1 MADLRLITG
10 APGAGKSTLL
20 AHLRQDPRQNLRQHP
35 RQGPFTVV
43 DFDELPDPDGRLL
56 GIEITSPDAGAVWP
70 DYNRLWVRVASMLTR
85 GNQPVLV
92 TCPLTPAEW
101 EAAAAGV
108 ADAPE
113 PEWALLDC
121 DDRDRRTRLTA
132 RGWDDAE
139 IEEAL
144 QDARELRDLI
154 GTGFST
160 SGRAPCDT
168 ATAVAAWLGEVR
180 APKGPPSP
188 DAPRRDAPPP

>member
-20 AHLRQDPRQNLRQHP
+20 AHLRPYLRQHLHHS
-35 RQGPFTVV
+35 PFTVV

-56 GIEITSPDAGAVWP
+56 GIEITSTDASAVWP

-108 ADAPE
+108 TDVPE
-113 PEWALLDC
+113 AVWARLDC
-121 DDRDRRTRLTA
+121 DDGDRRTRLAA

-139 IEEAL
+139 IGEAL

-160 SGRAPCDT
+160 SGRAPSDT
-168 ATAVAAWLGEVR
+168 AAAVAAWLTSG
-180 APKGPPSP
+180 
-188 DAPRRDAPPP
+188 